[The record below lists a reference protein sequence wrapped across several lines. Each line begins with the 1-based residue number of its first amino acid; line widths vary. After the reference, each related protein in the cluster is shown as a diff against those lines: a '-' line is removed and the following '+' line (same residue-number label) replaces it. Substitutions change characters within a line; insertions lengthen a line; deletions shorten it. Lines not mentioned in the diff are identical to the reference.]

1 MNRYWLYILILFIAV
16 VYIGSS
22 FFHKDI
28 VTDHQITRR
37 ILSRHPNKHPKEVAY
52 ETTYAEKTSDF
63 KEKFAGSP
71 VKKETVNV
79 LYNAK
84 NRIIRSEGEI
94 PASVKIYEKRYE
106 KYPIGDLTWD
116 QNIKKQITYE
126 FSFGSGFREKSSE
139 AILNGAVKGIYQDGS
154 LAWECKWDNEP
165 LIAFEPINEIC
176 KIYYDNGQVKYLDTL
191 KGEYLID
198 RRAYDRKGL
207 QKFHN
212 IYSVSEKKSAGIF
225 EETKRPRK
233 KMKSE
238 APVHGARVAG

>member
-1 MNRYWLYILILFIAV
+1 MNKYWPYFLILFIV
-16 VYIGSS
+16 IVYIGSS

-28 VTDHQITRR
+28 VTDNQITRK
-37 ILSRHPNKHPKEVAY
+37 IINRHSNRHPKEVVY
-52 ETTYAEKTSDF
+52 EITYAEKTSDF
-63 KEKFAGSP
+63 KEKFIESP
-71 VKKETVNV
+71 AKKETVNV
-79 LYNAK
+79 FYSPK
-84 NRIIRSEGEI
+84 DRIIRSEGEI
-94 PASVKIYEKRYE
+94 PASIKIYEKRYE

-126 FSFGSGFREKSSE
+126 FSFGSGFKEKSSE
-139 AILNGAVKGIYQDGS
+139 AILNGAVKGNYQDES
-154 LAWECKWDNEP
+154 LAWECKWDNEQ
-165 LIAFEPINEIC
+165 LIASDPINEIC

-212 IYSVSEKKSAGIF
+212 TYSVSDKKSPSIF
-225 EETKRPRK
+225 EERKKMRK

-238 APVHGARVAG
+238 APANGARLAG